1 MRRLYGWNDILVSPE
16 DLIAWAW
23 SAPMRDLAAT
33 VELSD
38 VGLKKLL
45 VSCGLTLPPQG
56 YWNKV
61 HAGKPVP
68 KPPAPPPRR
77 PGQSGRTRLDPRFAR
92 VLTPVGAL
100 PSSGPFASQ
109 DVPEDLDQ
117 LRERELKALGRIG
130 VSRTLE
136 RAHWALSPL
145 LKKEERRRGK
155 EAERGWHWDPPKFDN
170 PVGKRR
176 LRLLNAIFL
185 ALAKR
190 GHGAAVEERDGDV
203 EARALVGDQYV
214 GLQIDVFG
222 KHRTIRASGYD
233 RPAPDLP
240 ATTALRVRIDATF
253 EGKATESWQ
262 DDSEGK
268 LESKIASIA
277 AAIITSGEA
286 KFRQS
291 LADSVP
297 LPQSS

>member
-1 MRRLYGWNDILVSPE
+1 
-16 DLIAWAW
+16 
-23 SAPMRDLAAT
+23 
-33 VELSD
+33 
-38 VGLKKLL
+38 
-45 VSCGLTLPPQG
+45 
-56 YWNKV
+56 
-61 HAGKPVP
+61 
-68 KPPAPPPRR
+68 
-77 PGQSGRTRLDPRFAR
+77 
-92 VLTPVGAL
+92 L